1 MKTVPRWLSPSSVSR
16 VVRADRCTTNQHGIM
31 TPDHLDVQW
40 PLPVMFGQENYSFSL
55 IDIPDDRYAEEAGVM
70 SQKLIRLFYDL
81 QIVEYEWRKTYKRFL
96 QAEDRVNHLTPGV
109 LQKSRDKAEKD
120 LSDVREQLL
129 RLQDQRD
136 LFDST
141 IQKIFERCREIKASI
156 LKEHDLEKLRE
167 KLNDRVR
174 SLFTDDDIF
183 WKTKFKVHTSHH
195 RQHSHRH
202 HRSNHDMHHAVPS

>member
-1 MKTVPRWLSPSSVSR
+1 
-16 VVRADRCTTNQHGIM
+16 M

-141 IQKIFERCREIKASI
+141 IQKIIE
-156 LKEHDLEKLRE
+156 
-167 KLNDRVR
+167 
-174 SLFTDDDIF
+174 
-183 WKTKFKVHTSHH
+183 
-195 RQHSHRH
+195 
-202 HRSNHDMHHAVPS
+202 

>member
-1 MKTVPRWLSPSSVSR
+1 
-16 VVRADRCTTNQHGIM
+16 M